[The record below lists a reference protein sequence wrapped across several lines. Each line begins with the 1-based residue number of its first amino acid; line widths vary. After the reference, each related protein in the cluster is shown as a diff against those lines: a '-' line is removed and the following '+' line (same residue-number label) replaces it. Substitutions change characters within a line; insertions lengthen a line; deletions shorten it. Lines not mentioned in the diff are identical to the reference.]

1 MGKGRKHGHDT
12 QPLGPWNAHFC
23 CPFWQESL
31 HLEFATLALQMAQN
45 PMTGLKGPYSLPH
58 THLPGHLT
66 SSTSILIM
74 MRRYW
79 VFALERSSP
88 LGWAGALRTCP
99 PALIELPAAPSSVW

>member
-23 CPFWQESL
+23 CPFWQESP

-45 PMTGLKGPYSLPH
+45 PMMGLKGPYSLPH
-58 THLPGHLT
+58 THPPGQLT

-79 VFALERSSP
+79 VFALEGSSP
-88 LGWAGALRTCP
+88 LGWAGALVD
-99 PALIELPAAPSSVW
+99 LPSSSDSAPCCP